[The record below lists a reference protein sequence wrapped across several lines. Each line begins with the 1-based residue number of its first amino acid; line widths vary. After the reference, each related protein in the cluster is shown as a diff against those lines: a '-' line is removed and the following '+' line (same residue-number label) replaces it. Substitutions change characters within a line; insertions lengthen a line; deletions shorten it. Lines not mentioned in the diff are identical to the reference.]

1 MKNKQTIYHFVVDKS
16 GSMSGMEAQTIDGFN
31 KQLSALQA
39 LKKEFPE
46 QDYRVSLTLFN
57 GEVSDVVLFGN
68 VETLAPLDGTS
79 YRPEGSTSLL
89 DAIGKSIYKIKQQ
102 FGEAVQRG
110 EASVVMV
117 ILTDGE
123 ENSSRMYTYKDIA
136 EMIKELDATGKWNFS
151 FLGADLDAIRA
162 TEQLN
167 IRRENVMS
175 FNKRNYSHMMDD
187 VTTSMR
193 SYEEAKRSGSMKYD
207 LFDIFKD
214 KDRRNKDQNS

>member
-68 VETLAPLDGTS
+68 VETLAPLDATS

-102 FGEAVQRG
+102 FGNAVQND

-136 EMIKELDATGKWNFS
+136 EMISTLDATGKWNFS
-151 FLGADLDAIRA
+151 FLGADLDAIR
-162 TEQLN
+162 TSEQLN
-167 IRRENVMS
+167 IRRENVIS
-175 FNKRNYSHMMDD
+175 FDKRQYDHMMAD

-193 SYEEAKRSGSMKYD
+193 SYEEAKRSGFMKND